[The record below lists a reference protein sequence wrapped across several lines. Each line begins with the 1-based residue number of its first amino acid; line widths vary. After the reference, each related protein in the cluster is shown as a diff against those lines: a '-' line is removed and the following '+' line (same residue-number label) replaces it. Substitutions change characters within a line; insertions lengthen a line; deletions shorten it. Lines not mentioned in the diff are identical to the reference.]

1 MILTLIFEKIQKE
14 IAQYAALKRSLKD
27 QQRRSSDVGA
37 VLYEYRTQI
46 VRGSMNTL
54 VIDAEVNW
62 LAQYIKRDEYSQL
75 FGGFLCTGDAGTKP
89 NRYRGVW
96 GKDKVRKF
104 KGVLRQRGAVFTVKQ
119 IDGKERSI
127 NLLLQGSLD

>member
-27 QQRRSSDVGA
+27 QQRHANDGGA

-54 VIDAEVNW
+54 VVDAETTWSN
-62 LAQYIKRDEYSQL
+62 QYIKCDEYRQL
-75 FGGFLCTGDAGTKP
+75 FGGFISTGDAGTKP

-104 KGVLRQRGAVFTVKQ
+104 KSVLRQRGAVFTVKQ
-119 IDGKERSI
+119 IDKNERSI
-127 NLLLQGSLD
+127 NLLSRGSLD